1 MGFIT
6 FLFSTCDILIDLK
19 VTEKWVFF
27 WSKHVLF
34 AKTSFFSMQT

>member
-6 FLFSTCDILIDLK
+6 FLFSICDILIDLK

-27 WSKHVLF
+27 WSKRVLF